1 MPLADLDAFL
11 AWRALHPLRAE
22 DLQDAD
28 GDRPS
33 VE

>member
-1 MPLADLDAFL
+1 MLVAAAAFL
-11 AWRALHPLRAE
+11 AWRALRPLRAE

-28 GDRPS
+28 GDRPK